1 MVYVGGLLTTAA
13 EHGARI
19 ASRRSL
25 VAYTSII
32 PVHRLDNALDY
43 TMDEEKC
50 SPAPVEPSLEG
61 AVDEALNQDKSEQD
75 LFQSAIGCTLESAFA
90 DMCAVKKMWHKE
102 KGVQGFHLVQ
112 SFAAGE
118 VTPELA
124 HQIGLEFAEHLLG
137 GKFQVVVSTHLN
149 TGHIHNHLVW
159 NSVSME
165 NGRKYRSNEKSYV
178 TQVRRISDELCRK
191 HRLSVI
197 DTAKSERV
205 ARPYAQWLAEQNGK
219 PTWKTPIQQDVDTAV
234 AVSLTWKQFL
244 RTLEQRGYTFR
255 FDRQYA
261 TLKPPGRDY
270 TVRFKTLGG
279 QYTPEAIQRRILYP
293 KPPTPAGKGTPP
305 ARSSRL
311 RTGGKSSRRLTGLR
325 VLYFSYLYKVGAL
338 RKKPQYPSYAVREDI
353 RKLDK
358 RIEQAA
364 FIFKNHIEDRGQ
376 LAAIRQKAEDDIAAL
391 LKQRQKLYRYEP
403 GSPQIAVLTGKLKK
417 LRHTAKLCRNIEIHS
432 IEIEQHLQADR
443 QEEQQRRER
452 EQQPDHTQKPKRRGL
467 SEQISK

>member
-1 MVYVGGLLTTAA
+1 M
-13 EHGARI
+13 
-19 ASRRSL
+19 
-25 VAYTSII
+25 AYTSII

-50 SPAPVEPSLEG
+50 SRSPVESSLER

-124 HQIGLEFAEHLLG
+124 HQIGLEFAEQLLG

-178 TQVRRISDELCRK
+178 AQIRRISDELCRK
-191 HRLSVI
+191 HQLSVI

-219 PTWKTPIQQDVDTAV
+219 PTWKTPIQQDVDAAI

-244 RTLEQRGYTFR
+244 RMLEQRGYTFR
-255 FDRQYA
+255 FNRKYA

-270 TVRFKTLGG
+270 TVRFKALGG

-293 KPPTPAGKGTPP
+293 KPPTPAGKRTSP
-305 ARSSRL
+305 ARSFRL
-311 RTGGKSSRRLTGLR
+311 RTGGQRFRRLTGLR
-325 VLYFSYLYKVGAL
+325 ALYFSYLYKVGAL
-338 RKKPQYPSYAVREDI
+338 RRKPRYQSYAVREDI
-353 RKLDK
+353 RKLDR
-358 RIEQAA
+358 RIEQAD

-376 LAAIRQKAEDDIAAL
+376 LAAIRQKAENEIAML
-391 LKQRQKLYRYEP
+391 LKQRQKLYRCEP
-403 GSPQIAVLTGKLKK
+403 GSPEIAVLTGKLKE
-417 LRHTAKLCRNIEIHS
+417 LRRTAKLCRNIEAHS
-432 IEIEQHLQADR
+432 IEIERRLQADR
-443 QEEQQRRER
+443 HELQKQEELKQAKNDRSH
-452 EQQPDHTQKPKRRGL
+452 DMKR
-467 SEQISK
+467 